1 MSGARRIAGRV
12 LVRWETLLVVAIV
25 GVGIWSV
32 TLSPFFLKR
41 ANLLDLVTPYV
52 FIGLMAFGLTFVV
65 ITGEIDI
72 SVASILAASIV
83 CFAQIFAA
91 GVNVWPA
98 AVACLGI
105 ATALGLANGLL
116 VGVLNLPSLA
126 VTLGTMAAYSGLA
139 FVVLSGEGVATFPS
153 SFTKFGGGYLA
164 GNELP
169 VALLV
174 MLGFAIALG
183 VLLHRTRFGRYLFA
197 IGSNREAARLSGIPV
212 TRVRVTVFALSGLM
226 AGIAGL
232 VYVGY
237 FGSARADAA
246 QGSLL
251 DIVTAVVLGGVGIF
265 GGTGSMPG
273 VLLALILVAEVR
285 NGMQLANLSGQLQNI
300 VIGALLLAAIV
311 AGNLIAS
318 AQEGGF
324 RPARLRR
331 RRKGVTSD
339 KRAEAKVLVD
349 SNP

>member
-1 MSGARRIAGRV
+1 MKALAGRL
-12 LVRWETLLVVAIV
+12 LVRWETLLVVAIIA
-25 GVGIWSV
+25 VGIWSV
-32 TLSPFFLKR
+32 TLSPFFFTR

-52 FIGLMAFGLTFVV
+52 YIGLMAFGLAFVV

-91 GVNVWPA
+91 GVNVWVA
-98 AVACLGI
+98 ALIGLAI
-105 ATALGLANGLL
+105 AAGLGLVNGLL
-116 VGVLNLPSLA
+116 VSLLNLPSLA

-139 FVVLSGEGVATFPS
+139 FVVLSGEGVATFPTG
-153 SFTKFGGGYLA
+153 FTNLGGGYLA
-164 GNELP
+164 NNELP

-174 MLGFAIALG
+174 MLGFALVLG
-183 VLLHRTRFGRYLFA
+183 VILHGTRFGRYLFA

-212 TRVRVTVFALSGLM
+212 ARVRVTVFVISGLM

-246 QGSLL
+246 QPALL
-251 DIVTAVVLGGVGIF
+251 DVVTAVVLGGVGIF
-265 GGTGSMPG
+265 GGTGSMLG

-300 VIGALLLAAIV
+300 VIGVLLLVAII
-311 AGNLIAS
+311 AGNLIAAARTGS
-318 AQEGGF
+318 
-324 RPARLRR
+324 RPAKLRR
-331 RRKGVTSD
+331 LRKGVTAD
-339 KRAEAKVLVD
+339 ARAEAKVLVD